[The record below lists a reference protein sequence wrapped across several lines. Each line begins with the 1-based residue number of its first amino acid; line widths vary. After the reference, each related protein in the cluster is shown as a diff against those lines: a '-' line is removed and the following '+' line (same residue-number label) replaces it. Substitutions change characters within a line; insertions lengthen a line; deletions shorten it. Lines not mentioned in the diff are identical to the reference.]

1 MSFSNKQTVAKVRSK
16 EYFSAFETK
25 QMRIFITGAA
35 GFIGSN
41 LSRFLLQRGH
51 SVIGIDNFSYGE
63 QRNLKSIINHPNFEF
78 ITGDILN
85 SFIYDEVKA
94 DVIVHLASQKIPR
107 YNNAYRTLVEN
118 DTMLKNIVNKA
129 LRDDSRVLFA
139 STSDVYGKNP
149 IIPFSEESD
158 LLLGPTT
165 VKRWAYALSKINGEH
180 YLIACG
186 EEFGLKY
193 TINRFFGSYGP
204 NQNLTWWG
212 GPQSLFIEKAL
223 KKEPIDI
230 HGDGTQTR
238 TFTFI
243 EDTIAGI
250 TKCIESEDANG
261 EIVNIASN
269 PEEEVSILELA
280 RKIWG
285 IVNPTDK
292 EPMINF
298 VPYSTFGK
306 YEDVA
311 RRVPNIEK
319 LITKF
324 NYKPSYSLEQGLIET
339 IKWQREL
346 TNFTP

>member
-1 MSFSNKQTVAKVRSK
+1 M
-16 EYFSAFETK
+16 K
-25 QMRIFITGAA
+25 QMKIFITGAA

-41 LSRFLLQRGH
+41 LSKFLLERGH
-51 SVIGIDNFSYGE
+51 IVTGIDNFSYGE
-63 QRNLKSIINHPNFEF
+63 TRNIAPILNHPNYSF
-78 ITGDILN
+78 INGDICN
-85 SFIYDEVKA
+85 PFIYNDVHAE
-94 DVIVHLASQKIPR
+94 VIVHLASQKIPR
-107 YNNAYRTLVEN
+107 YNNAFRTLIEN
-118 DTMLKNIVNKA
+118 ETMLKNIVKKA
-129 LRDDSRVLFA
+129 LQDNSRILFA

-149 IIPFSEESD
+149 IVPFSEESD

-165 VKRWAYALSKINGEH
+165 VKRWAYALSKIYGEH

-186 EEFGLKY
+186 EEYGLKY

-250 TKCIESEDANG
+250 TKCIESEDANK

-269 PEEEVSILELA
+269 PEEEVTILDLA
-280 RKIWG
+280 KLIWK
-285 IVNPTDK
+285 IVNPEDR

-298 VPYSTFGK
+298 VPYATFGK

-311 RRVPNIEK
+311 RRVPNIDK
-319 LITKF
+319 LINKF
-324 NYKPSYSLEQGLIET
+324 NYKPEFSLERGLVET
-339 IKWQREL
+339 IKWQSEL
-346 TNFTP
+346 TQNNK

>member
-1 MSFSNKQTVAKVRSK
+1 MR
-16 EYFSAFETK
+16 
-25 QMRIFITGAA
+25 QMKIFITGAA

-41 LSRFLLQRGH
+41 LSRFLLERGH
-51 SVIGIDNFSYGE
+51 IVTGIDNFSYGE
-63 QRNLKSIINHPNFEF
+63 TRNIASILNHPNYTF
-78 ITGDILN
+78 INGDICN
-85 SFIYDEVKA
+85 PFIYNEVHA

-107 YNNAYRTLVEN
+107 YNNAFRTLTEN
-118 DTMLKNIVNKA
+118 ETMLKNIVKKA
-129 LRDDSRVLFA
+129 LQDKSRILFA

-149 IIPFSEESD
+149 IVPFSEESD

-165 VKRWAYALSKINGEH
+165 VKRWAYALSKIYGEH

-186 EEFGLKY
+186 EEYGLKY

-212 GPQSLFIEKAL
+212 GPQSLFIDKAL

-250 TKCIESEDANG
+250 TKCIESEDANK

-269 PEEEVSILELA
+269 PEEEVTILGLA
-280 RKIWG
+280 KIIWK
-285 IVNPTDK
+285 IVNPED
-292 EPMINF
+292 ENPMINF
-298 VPYSTFGK
+298 VPYATFGK

-311 RRVPNIEK
+311 RRVPNIDK
-319 LITKF
+319 LVNKF
-324 NYKPSYSLEQGLIET
+324 KYKPEYSLEKGLIET
-339 IKWQREL
+339 IKWQSEL
-346 TNFTP
+346 TQNTK